1 MPTQKELK
9 WSEMRVGLT
18 VLFACIVMAVLI
30 FLMSKT
36 TGLFTPKLILKAYFE
51 NASGLRVGA
60 PVRLEGVDIGNATAI
75 GVDPSRPLTPVVV
88 TMKVATKYR
97 MGLRKDSVATL
108 ETAGV
113 LGETFVDISN
123 KEAKGPEA
131 QDGDVLKTREEPAIQ
146 DVVRASQSTL
156 QNVDILVR
164 RLDRIVSAIERGEGS
179 IGKVIYDPTLYN
191 KLNATLDEV
200 QHLVGQ
206 ISEGR
211 GSIGKL
217 INSDELYN
225 KLDDSVD
232 KLNKLVDEIDQGKGT
247 VGKLMKD
254 PSLYNNANQT
264 IAKANK
270 LMEDVNAG
278 KGALGK
284 FAADPEFAK
293 KLDDTIANLKI
304 ISDRLAAGE
313 GSAGLLLKDPSLYT
327 NADQMLVETRNLVKA
342 VRENPKKYLTIHF
355 KIF

>member
-1 MPTQKELK
+1 MPTQKQVR
-9 WSEMRVGLT
+9 WSQLRVGLT
-18 VLFACIVMAVLI
+18 VLIASIVFAVLI
-30 FLMSKT
+30 FLMT
-36 TGLFTPKLILKAYFE
+36 GTRGLFTPTLLLKAYFE
-51 NASGLRVGA
+51 NAAGLRVGA
-60 PVRLEGVDIGNATAI
+60 PVRLEGVDIGNVTRI
-75 GVDPSRPLTPVVV
+75 GVDTSRPLSPVVV

-108 ETAGV
+108 STAGV

-123 KEAKGPEA
+123 KAAKGPEA
-131 QDGDVLKTREEPAIQ
+131 QTGDVMKTEGQPAIQ
-146 DVVRASQSTL
+146 DVIRASNSTL

-179 IGKVIYDPTLYN
+179 IGKVIYDPELYN
-191 KLNATLDEV
+191 KLNTTLDEV
-200 QHLVGQ
+200 QHLVAQ
-206 ISEGR
+206 VSEGR

-217 INSDELYN
+217 LNSDELYK
-225 KLDDSVD
+225 KLDDSVS
-232 KLNKLVDEIDQGKGT
+232 KINKLVDEIDKGEGT

-270 LMEDVNAG
+270 LMDDVNAG

-284 FAADPEFAK
+284 FAEDPEFAK
-293 KLDDTIANLKI
+293 KLDDITSNLKT

-355 KIF
+355 KMF

>member
-1 MPTQKELK
+1 MPTQKQVR
-9 WSEMRVGLT
+9 WSQLRVGLT
-18 VLFACIVMAVLI
+18 VLIASIVFAVLV
-30 FLMSKT
+30 FLMT
-36 TGLFTPKLILKAYFE
+36 GTRGLFTPTLMLKAYFE
-51 NASGLRVGA
+51 NAAGLRVGA
-60 PVRLEGVDIGNATAI
+60 PVRLEGVDIGNVSRI
-75 GVDPSRPLTPVVV
+75 GVVPSHPLSPVEV
-88 TMKVATKYR
+88 TLKVANKYP
-97 MGLRKDSVATL
+97 LHKDSVAIL
-108 ETAGV
+108 STAGV

-123 KEAKGPEA
+123 KTAKGPQA
-131 QDGDVLKTREEPAIQ
+131 QTGDELKTEGQPAIQ
-146 DVVRASQSTL
+146 DVIRASNGTL
-156 QNVDILVR
+156 QNVDVLVR

-179 IGKVIYDPTLYN
+179 IGKVIYDPELYN
-191 KLNATLDEV
+191 RLNTTLSQV
-200 QHLVGQ
+200 QSLVGQ

-225 KLDDSVD
+225 KLDDSIS
-232 KLNKLVDEIDQGKGT
+232 KINKLVDQIDKGEGT
-247 VGKLMKD
+247 VGKLLKD

-270 LMEDVNAG
+270 LMDDVNAG

-293 KLDDTIANLKI
+293 KLDDITSNLKT

-355 KIF
+355 KMF

>member
-1 MPTQKELK
+1 
-9 WSEMRVGLT
+9 
-18 VLFACIVMAVLI
+18 VLIASIVFAVLV
-30 FLMSKT
+30 FLMT
-36 TGLFTPKLILKAYFE
+36 GTRGLFTPTLMLKAYFE
-51 NASGLRVGA
+51 NAAGLRVGA
-60 PVRLEGVDIGNATAI
+60 PVRLEGVDIGNVSKIAVAA
-75 GVDPSRPLTPVVV
+75 SRPLSPVEV
-88 TMKVATKYR
+88 TMKVANKYP
-97 MGLRKDSVATL
+97 LRKDSVATL
-108 ETAGV
+108 STAGV

-123 KEAKGPEA
+123 KTAKGPEVQNWDA
-131 QDGDVLKTREEPAIQ
+131 LKTEGQPAIQ
-146 DVVRASQSTL
+146 DVIRASNGTL

-179 IGKVIYDPTLYN
+179 IGKVIYDPELYN
-191 KLNATLDEV
+191 RLNTTLSQV
-200 QHLVGQ
+200 QSLVGQ

-225 KLDDSVD
+225 KIDDSVD
-232 KLNKLVDEIDQGKGT
+232 KLNKLVDQIDKGEGT
-247 VGKLMKD
+247 VGKLIKD

-270 LMEDVNAG
+270 LMDDVNAG

-284 FAADPEFAK
+284 FAEDPEFAK
-293 KLDDTIANLKI
+293 KLDDIIANLKT

-355 KIF
+355 KVF